1 MLNNKDK
8 EQEKIEFIL
17 SKTPKLLLNQYVA
30 ISKLVLSYQVSSL
43 DNDDTNHKLKFIN
56 DAYNAINIINKVVA
70 MASNKLSV
78 NNIRFL
84 SDTEEYKEAILNN
97 KINKLKS
104 ATKSRIDSINNYEE
118 QAKRI
123 EAIIE
128 DNKEIFNNYEEPI
141 SNDLLDKVEFDTLAM
156 KPIKD
161 DEEN

>member
-128 DNKEIFNNYEEPI
+128 DNKEIFNSYEEPI

>member
-97 KINKLKS
+97 KINKLKN